1 MCGMEP
7 RRIGFIVLDRGYM
20 GLKPVSVPNFGHG
33 PFAQGRIALHI
44 ALEGG
49 HVIMTGPAAMSFS
62 GTVDPK
68 ELIAW

>member
-1 MCGMEP
+1 MTEP
-7 RRIGFIVLDRGYM
+7 AADLHLLGGV
-20 GLKPVSVPNFGHG
+20 
-33 PFAQGRIALHI
+33 LHI